1 MRACLALLLAPLF
14 IAPFFIAAAAAEPIR
29 FRSATWPPTPLQLR
43 LATASGDTIAER
55 ASVTLV
61 GELHRP
67 SGDGPFPAVV
77 LLHPCRRQLPR
88 EIERADAERYT
99 ALGYAVLAVDS
110 LGARGLTDGCAGG
123 GASVD
128 GVMDAYG
135 ALMHLATLPFIDPE
149 RIAVVGYSFG
159 ASIALSAVEFDGPE
173 RLFDRQFIAAVAYS
187 PTCPEKL
194 AVSVPTVILAGALD
208 DWSPVRFCQQMMS
221 RRTGLGAPM
230 KLVVYPETQHA
241 FNLPLPP
248 RRSYGYRLEYNEAA
262 DIAAWGEMTAA
273 LRSAF
278 GR

>member
-1 MRACLALLLAPLF
+1 MAPVL
-14 IAPFFIAAAAAEPIR
+14 IASASAEPIR

-43 LATASGDTIAER
+43 LAKASGDTVAEQ
-55 ASVTLV
+55 ASVSLT

-67 SGDGPFPAVV
+67 SGGGPFPAVV
-77 LLHPCRRQLPR
+77 LLHPCRNQLPR
-88 EIERADAERYT
+88 DIERRDAERYT

-110 LGARGLTDGCAGG
+110 LGARGVNDGCAGG

-135 ALMHLATLPFIDPE
+135 ALLHLATLPFIDPD
-149 RIAVVGYSFG
+149 RIALVGYSFG

-173 RLFDRQFIAAVAYS
+173 RLFDRQFIAAIAYY
-187 PTCPEKL
+187 PYCPEKL

-208 DWSPVRFCQQMMS
+208 DWSPVRFCQQMMG

-230 KLVVYPETQHA
+230 KLVVYPDTRHA

-248 RRSYGYRLEYNEAA
+248 RLYYGYRLEYNESA
-262 DIAAWGEMTAA
+262 DRAAWNETATLLRQA
-273 LRSAF
+273 L